1 MNGIIKPKINYKIL
15 NKTNNFALLKIKNE
29 TNSSSGLALTLSNT
43 LRRVLLNNIA
53 GTAITSITINNLKS
67 ITMFSDNFKE
77 DLLEI
82 FSNVKELSLRSTN
95 LGRENAY
102 LKIQG
107 PAIVTAADIALPK
120 NLIVVDPKQYLFTI
134 VTDVQIDIEF
144 GVEQGFGYK
153 LYNEN
158 YEIVR
163 DNKYL
168 IDANFTPI
176 KKVNYKIILEDS
188 ELNPGTLVETIFL
201 EIWTNG
207 SISPLRA
214 FLEACKTTSLLFSS
228 FLI

>member
-53 GTAITSITINNLKS
+53 GTAITSITINNIKS
-67 ITMFSDNFKE
+67 TTMFSDNFKE

-82 FSNVKELSLRSTN
+82 FSNVKELALRSTI

-134 VTDVQIDIEF
+134 VTDAEIDIEF
-144 GVEQGFGYK
+144 GIEQGFGYK

>member
-15 NKTNNFALLKIKNE
+15 NKTNNCASLKIKNE

-82 FSNVKELSLRSTN
+82 FSNVKELSLRSTD

-163 DNKYL
+163 
-168 IDANFTPI
+168 
-176 KKVNYKIILEDS
+176 
-188 ELNPGTLVETIFL
+188 
-201 EIWTNG
+201 
-207 SISPLRA
+207 
-214 FLEACKTTSLLFSS
+214 
-228 FLI
+228 

>member
-53 GTAITSITINNLKS
+53 GTAITSITINNIKS
-67 ITMFSDNFKE
+67 TTMFSDNFKE

-82 FSNVKELSLRSTN
+82 FSNVKELALRSTN
-95 LGRENAY
+95 LGCENAY

-134 VTDVQIDIEF
+134 VTDAEIDIEF
-144 GVEQGFGYK
+144 GIEQGFGYK